1 MLIIIIIIIMKMM
14 IPMDV
19 TLLGI
24 IIDTSLVDSRNALS
38 PNDSDDDDI

>member
-1 MLIIIIIIIMKMM
+1 MLVIIIIIMKMM

-19 TLLGI
+19 TPVGI
-24 IIDTSLVDSRNALS
+24 VIDSRLVHCENAWL